1 MVFFLGTMRTCFSL
15 QEIETSE
22 PCNCIHFSEN
32 NVIYGTGK
40 FYILDIKQHVV
51 KGLEKKLN
59 YIAQIYQF
67 HDLKKERALFLHK
80 NTKYFLS
87 EFLDCRDP
95 SLAFAVYGAAQL
107 NIFPI
112 AVLDVTSAGSDQ
124 EELLLCFNGEK
135 CPSNWIKN
143 GSHACSVYHLIRE
156 KLLKRFKY
164 IFTNLD
170 FPLCPRV
177 WSVCEQLW
185 FSQQAKTFDVE
196 QTAACFRWVWWYLLK
211 NASLLFPFFHFFHRD
226 GPLIYSDVLWPWD
239 SRAHGTPES
248 SVTRRISVIIVCK
261 WDSLPKFTD
270 RVLVLLTSFEIVDP
284 LAQFF

>member
-67 HDLKKERALFLHK
+67 QDLKKERALFFTQK
-80 NTKYFLS
+80 TKYFLS

-135 CPSNWIKN
+135 CPSN
-143 GSHACSVYHLIRE
+143 
-156 KLLKRFKY
+156 
-164 IFTNLD
+164 
-170 FPLCPRV
+170 
-177 WSVCEQLW
+177 
-185 FSQQAKTFDVE
+185 
-196 QTAACFRWVWWYLLK
+196 
-211 NASLLFPFFHFFHRD
+211 
-226 GPLIYSDVLWPWD
+226 
-239 SRAHGTPES
+239 
-248 SVTRRISVIIVCK
+248 
-261 WDSLPKFTD
+261 
-270 RVLVLLTSFEIVDP
+270 
-284 LAQFF
+284 

>member
-1 MVFFLGTMRTCFSL
+1 MVFFWGTMRTCFSL

-40 FYILDIKQHVV
+40 FYILDIKQYVV

-80 NTKYFLS
+80 KTKYFLS

-135 CPSNWIKN
+135 CPSNWIKKWIARMFSVSFDSWETFRKVQIYSLISIFPFVPEFGVFVN
-143 GSHACSVYHLIRE
+143 SFGSHSRPKPLMWSRLPLAFGEFDDTIW
-156 KLLKRFKY
+156 KLLHY
-164 IFTNLD
+164 YS
-170 FPLCPRV
+170 P
-177 WSVCEQLW
+177 
-185 FSQQAKTFDVE
+185 FSISAIE
-196 QTAACFRWVWWYLLK
+196 TA
-211 NASLLFPFFHFFHRD
+211 H
-226 GPLIYSDVLWPWD
+226 
-239 SRAHGTPES
+239 
-248 SVTRRISVIIVCK
+248 
-261 WDSLPKFTD
+261 
-270 RVLVLLTSFEIVDP
+270 
-284 LAQFF
+284 

>member
-1 MVFFLGTMRTCFSL
+1 MNFIWFFFLGTMWTCFSL

-22 PCNCIHFSEN
+22 PCNCIHFSES

-51 KGLEKKLN
+51 KGLEKKLT
-59 YIAQIYQF
+59 YIAQINQF
-67 HDLKKERALFLHK
+67 HGLKKERALFLHK
-80 NTKYFLS
+80 KTKYFLS

-143 GSHACSVYHLIRE
+143 GSHTCSVYHLIRE
-156 KLLKRFKY
+156 KLLERFKY
-164 IFTNLD
+164 I
-170 FPLCPRV
+170 
-177 WSVCEQLW
+177 
-185 FSQQAKTFDVE
+185 
-196 QTAACFRWVWWYLLK
+196 
-211 NASLLFPFFHFFHRD
+211 H
-226 GPLIYSDVLWPWD
+226 
-239 SRAHGTPES
+239 
-248 SVTRRISVIIVCK
+248 
-261 WDSLPKFTD
+261 
-270 RVLVLLTSFEIVDP
+270 
-284 LAQFF
+284 